1 MAKLD
6 PKLMAAFMAML
17 NGQPNVT
24 ARKKPAKSGAKKGTK
39 HKKKATE
46 AEVQEAIAKNT
57 ALCVEAFEKAGFTDV
72 QPRVNVLTFD
82 KWVEQGFAPR
92 KGEKSTQVGNFR
104 LFHKDQVAPLE
115 TTEVTA

>member
-1 MAKLD
+1 MAKFD
-6 PKLMAAFMAML
+6 PKMMAAFMAML

-24 ARKKPAKSGAKKGTK
+24 ARKPRKGGAKKGSK
-39 HKKKATE
+39 HKTKATD
-46 AEVQEAIAKNT
+46 AEVQAAIERNS

-82 KWVEQGFAPR
+82 KWVEKGFAPR

-104 LFHKDQVAPLE
+104 LFHQTQVAPIE
-115 TTEVTA
+115 TTEVAA